1 MEVEHWLV
9 VCLEF
14 HLEHFVFPDEVLAVC
29 VGDELLA
36 TFFLACVHEASLVI
50 FVHLFLFCL
59 VLHVD
64 FCFLHL
70 LFDVFEILFVGQDI
84 NIQHKCAIFD

>member
-9 VCLEF
+9 VCLEY

-36 TFFLACVHEASLVI
+36 ALFLACVHEASLVI
-50 FVHLFLFCL
+50 LVDLFLFRAEPGSPQKMACVRL
-59 VLHVD
+59 
-64 FCFLHL
+64 
-70 LFDVFEILFVGQDI
+70 GQRAWRAA
-84 NIQHKCAIFD
+84 HRPPERA